1 MTVRNMTASA
11 LAVIVVISL
20 VSVLFYPSIQDFM
33 RTNPFWNGLRD
44 SSQEFNITW
53 KDSLSGIS
61 QNPESITLIA
71 IPYVVYSQSDLEE
84 IETFVKHGG
93 LLFLLDDYG
102 YGNTLLEQMG
112 LQARF
117 SGRPLLDPLFCY
129 KNQWLPRVTDF
140 SPALAEAGIQAIVL
154 NHGTALLGVN
164 KDQALAWSSE
174 SSFLDLNNNGGNE
187 SDESHGPFPVAAV
200 SRFGNGTILLLSDPS
215 ILINSMVG
223 QDNNSSFVA
232 YLMNN
237 YGQGR
242 QILTDVSHLPK
253 APLDESKQRLSQ
265 TRERISHPYSV
276 VTMLGIVVLLVLR
289 PWPRKGAN

>member
-1 MTVRNMTASA
+1 MTVRNLTASV
-11 LAVIVVISL
+11 LAIVVIISL
-20 VSVLFYPSIQDFM
+20 VSVWFYPSIQDFM

-44 SSQEFNITW
+44 FSREFDVTW
-53 KDSLSGIS
+53 TDSLSDIS
-61 QNPESITLIA
+61 QNPENKALIA
-71 IPYVVYSQSDLEE
+71 IPYTPYNQSDLEE
-84 IETFVKHGG
+84 IDRFVQDGG

-140 SPALAEAGIQAIVL
+140 SPALAEAGIQAIAL
-154 NHGTALLGVN
+154 NHGTALLGVDED
-164 KDQALAWSSE
+164 KVLAWSSE
-174 SSFLDLNNNGGNE
+174 SSFLDLNNDGGIV
-187 SDESHGPFPVAAV
+187 SDEQRGPFPVAAV

-215 ILINSMVG
+215 ILINSMVDK
-223 QDNNSSFVA
+223 DNNDSFVE
-232 YLMNN
+232 YLMKN
-237 YGQGR
+237 YGQSR

-265 TRERISHPYSV
+265 TRERVAHPYSV
-276 VTMLGIVVLLVLR
+276 VTMLGIVVLLVLG
-289 PWPRKGAN
+289 PWPRKEAG

>member
-20 VSVLFYPSIQDFM
+20 VSVWFYPSIQDFM

-44 SSQEFNITW
+44 FTRASNVTW
-53 KDSLSGIS
+53 TDSLSGMT

-71 IPYVVYSQSDLEE
+71 IPYVAYSQSDLEE
-84 IETFVKHGG
+84 IETFVGHGG

-117 SGRPLLDPLFCY
+117 SGHPLLDPLFCY
-129 KNQWLPRVTDF
+129 KNQWLPRITDF
-140 SPALAEAGIQAIVL
+140 SPKVAEAGVEAICL

-164 KDQALAWSSE
+164 KDQALAWSSA

-187 SDESHGPFPVAAV
+187 SDEPQGPFAVAAV
-200 SRFGNGTILLLSDPS
+200 SKFGNGTILLLSDPS

-223 QDNNSSFVA
+223 KDSNSSFVA
-232 YLMNN
+232 YLMKN
-237 YGQGR
+237 YGQNR
-242 QILTDVSHLPK
+242 QIMTDISHLPK
-253 APLDESKQRLSQ
+253 APLDESKQGLSQ
-265 TRERISHPYSV
+265 TRERIAHPYSV
-276 VTMLGIVVLLVLR
+276 MTMLGVAVFLVLR
-289 PWPRKGAN
+289 PWPRKETS